1 MSTVIGLDFGTTN
14 SAIAAAAPD
23 GSTVLTTFA
32 GDGYRTTTFRS
43 VLYFDPEH
51 RTPDR
56 KPQAMAGPIAITS
69 YLQADTRGRLM
80 QSMKSH
86 LSSRLFRETY
96 VFGEKYTLE
105 DLIAIIL
112 RELRSAAEAQ
122 FGNIGSRVVVGR
134 PVHFSGAGSAE
145 DDAFALSRL
154 RAAGR
159 SPAVR

>member
-14 SAIAAAAPD
+14 SAIAAATRD
-23 GSTVLTTFA
+23 GSTVLATFA
-32 GDGYRTTTFRS
+32 GDGSRTTTFRS

-56 KPQAMAGPIAITS
+56 KPQAVAGSAAITR
-69 YLQADTRGRLM
+69 YLNADIRGRLI

-122 FGNIGSRVVVGR
+122 FGDIGSRVVVGR
-134 PVHFSGAGSAE
+134 PV
-145 DDAFALSRL
+145 
-154 RAAGR
+154 
-159 SPAVR
+159 